1 MSTAK
6 DPGKGAE
13 KAHGKPSA
21 KTPAKP
27 AEGLPAKILSKILP
41 PAEAPK
47 EPGEEEG
54 EVPHR
59 ETAPAEH
66 GPGPDLRRLTEIA
79 RALNS
84 EPELRH
90 LLDLIL
96 DRIVDITGAERA
108 FLILRNPEG
117 KLEVRASRSLDREEV
132 KKPTA
137 KVSRSI
143 LVQAEKS
150 GRPVLTTNATQ
161 DPRFAG
167 SDSVAY
173 MKLRAVVCIPM
184 IMRGRSV
191 GLLYL
196 DHRFEE
202 GAFQGVDLGLLEAFG
217 AQAAIA
223 LENARLLQEN
233 RVRQAE
239 LERSK
244 EKVEELNRVLREKV
258 RRQSAELD
266 QVKQVLRERH
276 GEMKLKYAYPEMIGR
291 SRRHLDLLRL
301 LDRVIDTQVTVLI
314 HGESGSGKELVA
326 RAIHYQG
333 ARKDAPF
340 VSENCSAIPE
350 TLLESELFGYMRGAF
365 TGADRDRKGL
375 FEQASGGTLFLDEIG
390 DMPPEM
396 QSKLL
401 RVLES
406 GKVRPVGGKDL
417 ISVNV
422 RVLAASHQDLRK
434 LVEAGRF
441 REDLFY
447 RLAVI
452 TVEVPPLR
460 DRREDVPLLVE
471 RFLDAF
477 AAESGGPRREVAE
490 EAMALLSDYDWPGN
504 VRELRNEVFR
514 ACALS
519 EKVIL
524 TEILSPQIRERA
536 VPRSLPARLDDRPLK
551 DLVRDSVEF
560 VERRAI
566 QEALA
571 RTQWVKTETA
581 RILGISRPTLDAKI
595 QQYGLEKQG

>member
-1 MSTAK
+1 MSAK
-6 DPGKGAE
+6 GKEGDRPPAKGVLRPPAP
-13 KAHGKPSA
+13 KAHDAGA
-21 KTPAKP
+21 
-27 AEGLPAKILSKILP
+27 
-41 PAEAPK
+41 
-47 EPGEEEG
+47 
-54 EVPHR
+54 
-59 ETAPAEH
+59 
-66 GPGPDLRRLTEIA
+66 DLRRLTEIA

-84 EPELRH
+84 EPDLRH

-96 DRIVDITGAERA
+96 DRVVELAGAERA
-108 FLILRNPEG
+108 FLILRNEAG
-117 KLEVRASRSLDREEV
+117 KLEVRNSRSFDREGIQ
-132 KKPTA
+132 KPAA

-150 GRPVLTTNATQ
+150 GRPVLTTNATM

-173 MKLRAVVCIPM
+173 MKLRAVLCFPM
-184 IMRGRSV
+184 AVRGKSV

-196 DHRFEE
+196 DNRFEE
-202 GAFQGVDLGLLEAFG
+202 GVFQDVDIGLLEAFA

-233 RVRQAE
+233 LRRQQE

-244 EKVEELNRVLREKV
+244 EKVEELNRILRDQV

-266 QVKQVLRERH
+266 QVKEVLRARH
-276 GEMKLKYAYPEMIGR
+276 GETKLKFSYPEMVGR

-301 LDRVIDTQVTVLI
+301 LDRVIDTQVPVLI
-314 HGESGSGKELVA
+314 HGESGTGKELVA
-326 RAIHYQG
+326 RAIHHQG
-333 ARKDAPF
+333 VRKGGPF
-340 VSENCSAIPE
+340 VTENCSAIPE
-350 TLLESELFGYMRGAF
+350 TLLESELFGYVKGAF

-375 FEQASGGTLFLDEIG
+375 LEQADGGTLFLDEIG
-390 DMPPEM
+390 DMSPEM
-396 QSKLL
+396 QAKLL

-406 GKVRPVGGKDL
+406 GEVRPVGGKETRT
-417 ISVNV
+417 VNV
-422 RVLAASHQDLRK
+422 RVLAASNRDLRK
-434 LVEAGRF
+434 MVQEGTF

-460 DRREDVPLLVE
+460 ERREDVPILVD
-471 RFLDAF
+471 RFLEAF
-477 AAESGGPRREVAE
+477 AAENGGPPRQVSE
-490 EAMALLSDYDWPGN
+490 EAMALLRDYEWPGN

-519 EKVIL
+519 EKVIVP
-524 TEILSPQIRERA
+524 EILSPQIHEKA
-536 VPRSLPARLDDRPLK
+536 VARLLPARLDDRPLR
-551 DLVRDSVEF
+551 DLVRDAVDA

-571 RTQWVKTETA
+571 RTGWKKSETA
-581 RILGISRPTLDAKI
+581 RILGVSRPTLDAKI
-595 QQYGLEKQG
+595 EQYGLEK

>member
-1 MSTAK
+1 MSTSK
-6 DPGKGAE
+6 DPLKHPA
-13 KAHGKPSA
+13 
-21 KTPAKP
+21 AKP
-27 AEGLPAKILSKILP
+27 VPEARAVEPEGDIPVR
-41 PAEAPK
+41 EV
-47 EPGEEEG
+47 EPG
-54 EVPHR
+54 
-59 ETAPAEH
+59 EH

-84 EPELRH
+84 EPDLRH

-96 DRIVDITGAERA
+96 DRVVDITGAERA

-117 KLEVRASRSLDREEV
+117 RLEVRASRSLDREDI
-132 KKPTA
+132 KKPTD

-173 MKLRAVVCIPM
+173 MKLRAVVCVPM
-184 IMRGRSV
+184 SVRGKNM

-202 GAFQGVDLGLLEAFG
+202 GVFQDLDMGLLEAFG
-217 AQAAIA
+217 AQASIA
-223 LENARLLQEN
+223 LENARLNQEN
-233 RVRQAE
+233 LRRQAE

-244 EKVEELNRVLREKV
+244 EKVEELNRVLRDKV

-276 GEMKLKYAYPEMIGR
+276 GEVKLKYSYPEMTGR
-291 SRRHLDLLRL
+291 SRRHVDLLRL
-301 LDRVIDTQVTVLI
+301 LDRVIDTQVPVLI

-333 ARKDAPF
+333 SRKDGPF
-340 VSENCSAIPE
+340 ISENCSAIPE
-350 TLLESELFGYMRGAF
+350 TLLESELFGYARGAF
-365 TGADRDRKGL
+365 TGADRDKIGL
-375 FEQASGGTLFLDEIG
+375 LEQASGGTLFLDEIG

-401 RVLES
+401 RVLET
-406 GKVRPVGGKDL
+406 GQVRPVGGKDVRT
-417 ISVNV
+417 INV

-434 LVEAGRF
+434 LVETGKF

-460 DRREDVPLLVE
+460 ERREDVPLLVE
-471 RFLDAF
+471 RFLEVY
-477 AAESGGPRREVAE
+477 AADSGGQRREVAE
-490 EAMALLSDYDWPGN
+490 EAMALLQDYDWPGN

-514 ACALS
+514 ACAFS

-536 VPRSLPARLDDRPLK
+536 VPRGVPSRLDDRPLK
-551 DLVRDSVEF
+551 DLVKDTVEF
-560 VERRAI
+560 VEKRAI
-566 QEALA
+566 GEALENS
-571 RTQWVKTETA
+571 RWVKAEAA
-581 RILGISRPTLDAKI
+581 RLLGISRPTLDAKI
-595 QQYGLEKQG
+595 QQYGLEK